1 MERHESAARHPE
13 RFFRR
18 ARRWPF
24 LFAAASLLVS
34 ALLLASTALFIA
46 RPGLAGAVLGPQQ
59 GQADPPQAQFA
70 QPPAWALAPAQPK
83 PGCRYFPETQHNLC
97 AGFRAYWETYGGLLE
112 FGFPLTEEFVD
123 PVLGRTVQWF
133 ERARFEW
140 HPGVIPARFDVLEG
154 RVGAELLALGGA
166 PPAPTPTPTLTID
179 LTPASDT
186 NAVGT
191 LHTVTATVLRNG
203 SPAAGERVRFRVTG
217 GGNPS
222 PTSGSDVTN
231 NAGQARF
238 SFSNTLAA
246 TNTIEAWVDLDNDG
260 TRDADEPMDTAT
272 KTWTGE
278 LSIDLTPASATN
290 PVGTNHTVTAVVERN
305 GTPVSGQRVRFR
317 VTGGGNPSPTSG
329 SDVTDNAGEAT
340 FTFTNTLAATNT
352 IEAWIDFDNDGVR
365 DADEPRDTATKEWVV
380 STPSAL
386 DAEPESAT
394 VVIGT
399 QHTITATVT
408 DQFGNPV
415 ANVRVRA
422 RVTGVNPQTLD
433 CGTTGS
439 NGTRTCQYTGDTP
452 GVDQVEVWADLNNN
466 SSREAGEPNDIVSV
480 TWTVTGTLTLTP
492 TSTGAGNVGD
502 TTTDTTATVT
512 VSGTTAGVP
521 VVLVITDGTANGSF
535 AACPADEDEIAD
547 TTSGGAT
554 NTFSTPIYACSGS
567 AGTSFTVRAYHD
579 VDNNGVRDPGEP
591 QIGPTRTFSITS

>member
-1 MERHESAARHPE
+1 MAVPLCGCLAAC
-13 RFFRR
+13 
-18 ARRWPF
+18 
-24 LFAAASLLVS
+24 LGAAAGQYRPLYRP
-34 ALLLASTALFIA
+34 AGAGRRGA
-46 RPGLAGAVLGPQQ
+46 RPPAGAGGLAASPVRATARLGAG
-59 GQADPPQAQFA
+59 
-70 QPPAWALAPAQPK
+70 PAQPK
-83 PGCRYFPETQHNLC
+83 SGCRYFPETQHNLC

-140 HPGVIPARFDVLEG
+140 HPGVIPERFDVLEG
-154 RVGAELLALGGA
+154 RVGAELLALGGV
-166 PPAPTPTPTLTID
+166 PPTPTPTPTPSPTPTPTLTID

-191 LHTVTATVLRNG
+191 LHTVTATVLRSGN
-203 SPAAGERVRFRVTG
+203 PAAGERVRFRVTG

-260 TRDADEPMDTAT
+260 ARDADEPMDTAI

-278 LSIDLTPASATN
+278 LSLALTPASATN
-290 PVGTNHTVTAVVERN
+290 PVGTNHTVTAAVLRD

-329 SDVTDNAGEAT
+329 SAVTDNDGEAT

-365 DADEPRDTATKEWVV
+365 DADEPRDTATKTWVV

-399 QHTITATVT
+399 QHTITAAVT

-415 ANVRVRA
+415 PNVRVRA
-422 RVTGVNPQTLD
+422 RVTGANPQTLD
-433 CGTTGS
+433 CGITGS
-439 NGTRTCQYTGDTP
+439 NGTRPCQYTGNTP
-452 GVDQVEVWADLNNN
+452 GADQVEVWADRNNN
-466 SSREAGEPNDIVSV
+466 SIREAGEPNDVVSV

-492 TSTGAGNVGD
+492 ESTAAGNVGD
-502 TTTDTTATVT
+502 TTADTTATVT
-512 VSGTTAGVP
+512 VSGTTAVVP

-535 AACPADEDEIAD
+535 AVCNIQDDNV
-547 TTSGGAT
+547 TSGNTSGGAI
-554 NTFSTPIYACSGS
+554 NTFSTPIYACSGG

-579 VDNNGVRDPGEP
+579 VDNDGVRDPGEP
-591 QIGPTRTFSITS
+591 QIGSPRTFSITS